1 MLLLWCLAV
10 VQCSDHASL
19 SPSLSIGILV
29 PRANCRSRLVRGLVS
44 PTPSARLSSPT
55 TTTLVSLSWSRPL
68 ATMVGRLR
76 SHWSFPLLT
85 RTPDLVIT
93 NQKDPVTTAQNLA
106 TFVKTYSLDG
116 VDIDMEGELAK
127 SVMTPS

>member
-1 MLLLWCLAV
+1 M
-10 VQCSDHASL
+10 
-19 SPSLSIGILV
+19 
-29 PRANCRSRLVRGLVS
+29 
-44 PTPSARLSSPT
+44 
-55 TTTLVSLSWSRPL
+55 
-68 ATMVGRLR
+68 
-76 SHWSFPLLT
+76 
-85 RTPDLVIT
+85 IT